1 LAQPAVHSRRGCN
14 RDSTTTETAAR
25 AIRINT
31 PPYASSVSA
40 RRVPD
45 SSAGRSNDTR
55 LMHAHRPRLLA
66 RPSQAI
72 PCQGSTRSSASTKTH
87 AVLSGQRLSR
97 SGTPTARPPH
107 RLCSLHAG
115 PALPQSA
122 PSVTQTNRPV
132 PVSAPSQGPP
142 TGPAVP
148 VNPSQESVEAAKHT
162 IDGRTRTRTL
172 AGPTSMCTTGPTPV
186 ESVGPRHERTFY
198 DGPRP
203 ENPSQPRFALLAY
216 TEF

>member
-72 PCQGSTRSSASTKTH
+72 PCQGSTLSSASTKTQ
-87 AVLSGQRLSR
+87 AVLSG
-97 SGTPTARPPH
+97 
-107 RLCSLHAG
+107 
-115 PALPQSA
+115 PALQFAIRPAFAKPVFA
-122 PSVTQTNRPV
+122 PRSSNLRFQGWNPSKIRCYDSIQNFGRV
-132 PVSAPSQGPP
+132 VSTTFVRVHEFP
-142 TGPAVP
+142 TGPTNNSERASCRKIF
-148 VNPSQESVEAAKHT
+148 SQLRALVLNKFNTQKFSVVLS
-162 IDGRTRTRTL
+162 RNL
-172 AGPTSMCTTGPTPV
+172 
-186 ESVGPRHERTFY
+186 
-198 DGPRP
+198 
-203 ENPSQPRFALLAY
+203 
-216 TEF
+216 